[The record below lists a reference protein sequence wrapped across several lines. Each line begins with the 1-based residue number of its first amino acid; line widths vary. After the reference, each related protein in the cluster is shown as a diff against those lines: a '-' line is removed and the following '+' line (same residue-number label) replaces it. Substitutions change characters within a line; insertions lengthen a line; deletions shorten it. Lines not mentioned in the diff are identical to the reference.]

1 MKQITL
7 TQNKVALVDDEDYE
21 YLIQWKWCADK
32 GHNTWYAVRN
42 NFINKVKFKIYMHR
56 VILQNATEVD
66 HEDGNGLNNQRYNIR
81 DSTRIQNNYNK
92 DKRKDN
98 TSGYKGITLIKSK
111 YDLTKPW
118 RAQIQENKKP
128 RKLGYYATAVEVAMA
143 YDQAAKELHGKFARL
158 NFPNGIK

>member
-81 DSTRIQNNYNK
+81 DSTRIQNSYNQN
-92 DKRKDN
+92 KRVDN
-98 TSGYKGITLIKSK
+98 TSNYKGVILKIDKFR
-111 YDLTKPW
+111 TKPW
-118 RAQIQENKKP
+118 LARIFVNKQQIC
-128 RKLGYYATAVEVAMA
+128 LGYYATAVEAAMA

>member
-1 MKQITL
+1 M
-7 TQNKVALVDDEDYE
+7 
-21 YLIQWKWCADK
+21 
-32 GHNTWYAVRN
+32 
-42 NFINKVKFKIYMHR
+42 
-56 VILQNATEVD
+56 QNATEVD

-128 RKLGYYATAVEVAMA
+128 RKLGYYATAVEAAMA
-143 YDQAAKELHGKFARL
+143 YDQAAKELHGDYARL